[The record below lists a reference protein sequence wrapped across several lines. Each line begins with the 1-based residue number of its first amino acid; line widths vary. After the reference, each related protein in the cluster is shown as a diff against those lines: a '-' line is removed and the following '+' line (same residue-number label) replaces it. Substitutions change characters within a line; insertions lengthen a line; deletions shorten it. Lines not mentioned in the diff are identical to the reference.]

1 MLFRSLLVL
10 LNDILDY
17 SKIEAGK
24 IALESLDF
32 EPSAVAHSVVALFQ
46 RQAETKGLELTLA
59 VAPDVPKGVR
69 GDATRLRQVLTNLVS
84 NAIKFTEK
92 GSVQIFLSVSGR
104 GADWAA
110 LRFAVKDS
118 GIGIS
123 DDAKTHLFSRFSQ
136 ADSSIARRFGGTGLG
151 LAICKSL
158 VDVMHG
164 EIGVSSRVGEGST
177 FWFTISLP
185 LAAAP
190 ARTHEL
196 PAPVKQIGR
205 AHV

>member
-1 MLFRSLLVL
+1 MRP
-10 LNDILDY
+10 
-17 SKIEAGK
+17 AG
-24 IALESLDF
+24 
-32 EPSAVAHSVVALFQ
+32 
-46 RQAETKGLELTLA
+46 
-59 VAPDVPKGVR
+59 APT
-69 GDATRLRQVLTNLVS
+69 A
-84 NAIKFTEK
+84 
-92 GSVQIFLSVSGR
+92 VSGR

-190 ARTHEL
+190 ARSRRHR
-196 PAPVKQIGR
+196 P
-205 AHV
+205 